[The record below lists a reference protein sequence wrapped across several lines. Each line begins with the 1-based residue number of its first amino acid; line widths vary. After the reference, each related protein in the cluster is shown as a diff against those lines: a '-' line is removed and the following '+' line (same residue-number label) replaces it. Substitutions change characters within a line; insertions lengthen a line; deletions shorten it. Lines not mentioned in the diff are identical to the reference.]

1 MKKILS
7 SLLVL
12 TLALGCGAPCFA
24 YRGDFTHKTHC
35 LKGILK
41 EGLNILNCASSKAKN
56 KMDELKY
63 RQINGLFSDGLA
75 CFDEFNAKKEYDLK
89 KLIKKLIKKVLAVSH
104 PDNFKAE
111 NKTIYDEYYK
121 QIYHLMA
128 NADDCLRR
136 GDCDSYP
143 SFTC

>member
-75 CFDEFNAKKEYDLK
+75 CFDEFNAKKECDL
-89 KLIKKLIKKVLAVSH
+89 KKLIKKVLAVSH